1 MFKTFYIYSFRV
13 QLGEAPLVKTASSV
27 FQDLCYN
34 YRDQL
39 MAGIICAGWDRRHG
53 GQVRYVGVNTR
64 YQVVNYKNISYR
76 YSQFRLGVCV
86 FVNRLPL
93 VDQVLL
99 TFLALL
105 IRITVVE

>member
-1 MFKTFYIYSFRV
+1 MSTLLILTLVFVFKTFYVYYFRV

-53 GQVRYVGVNTR
+53 GQVRYSGINSCCQDFNENNKFPLGIHNSAWR
-64 YQVVNYKNISYR
+64 Y
-76 YSQFRLGVCV
+76 VCSS
-86 FVNRLPL
+86 
-93 VDQVLL
+93 
-99 TFLALL
+99 
-105 IRITVVE
+105 TVCHWWIWFY